1 MATIQPARDARA
13 EAEQR
18 LGDRYHA
25 LVLEPSPPA
34 VGAPWFADDPLDPG
48 PLAIG
53 SGRPVVSPVGTGD
66 VSWAEL
72 CGDDPD
78 LAEWCAA
85 RNLAAWARLPG
96 SLPARFV
103 ATRVALHAVAEHV
116 ACPARHA
123 ANTKIALRYTIGGF
137 GTPFFWSDGD
147 TRQVRVE
154 HGRLVV
160 QDGAGC
166 HVHELTTLGAAA
178 DAAGV
183 PLGAPTEVFEPS
195 TAADPAAPLE
205 VDEAA
210 ASLLGAWYGLAT
222 SALEQVRATGPRADP
237 PSRVQLWP
245 EHFDLGVDLGAEADR
260 TRVTLGASPGD
271 GPNPEPYLY
280 VLPWAEVDRG
290 GFWNADSFTGAILPY
305 RELVA
310 AEDQRRAAV
319 DFFHRALD
327 AIDQEAS
334 SG

>member
-1 MATIQPARDARA
+1 MARIGPVRDPRA

-18 LGDRYHA
+18 LDGRFHA

-34 VGAPWFADDPLDPG
+34 VGEPWFADDAVDPG
-48 PLAIG
+48 PLTQGTA
-53 SGRPVVSPVGTGD
+53 RLVVSPVGTGD
-66 VSWAEL
+66 VTWAEL
-72 CGDDPD
+72 CADDSD
-78 LAEWCAA
+78 LAAWCAA
-85 RNLAAWARLPG
+85 RSLAAWDRLPD
-96 SLPARFV
+96 SLPTDFV
-103 ATRVALHAVAEHV
+103 GTRLALHAVAEHV

-137 GTPFFWSDGD
+137 GTPFFWADGD

-154 HGRLVV
+154 DGHLVV

-166 HVHELTTLGAAA
+166 HHHELTTLGAAA

-183 PLGAPTEVFEPS
+183 TLGASTEVFAPS
-195 TAADPAAPLE
+195 TPADPRAPLE
-205 VDEAA
+205 VDHAS

-222 SALEQVRATGPRADP
+222 SALEQVRADRGPGDP
-237 PSRVQLWP
+237 ESRVQLWP

-290 GFWNADSFTGAILPY
+290 GFWDADSFTGAILPY

-319 DFFHRALD
+319 DFFHRGLD

-334 SG
+334 RG